1 MTNKEKYDQ
10 VFIDSFGVKQEQLN
24 SKLIYQS
31 INEWDSVGH
40 MSMIAGIEEIF
51 DITLDID
58 DITEFSS
65 YGEGIEILKRY
76 KINF

>member
-65 YGEGIEILKRY
+65 YEEGIEILKRY

>member
-51 DITLDID
+51 DITLEID

>member
-40 MSMIAGIEEIF
+40 MSMIAGIEETF

-65 YGEGIEILKRY
+65 YEEGMKILKRY
-76 KINF
+76 KIEF